1 MFPSHH
7 GFMALSFTCWGVP
20 DRAPGPGQ
28 GPARARPGTL
38 DPGATLSARSLMRLG
53 PRLGSGLALGSASR
67 LSAWIWLDFGLDF
80 CFGWIS
86 ARFWF
91 DLILVGF

>member
-1 MFPSHH
+1 
-7 GFMALSFTCWGVP
+7 
-20 DRAPGPGQ
+20 
-28 GPARARPGTL
+28 
-38 DPGATLSARSLMRLG
+38 MRLG

-80 CFGWIS
+80 GFGWIS

-91 DLILVGF
+91 DLILAVFLFDFDLILAGFGLDSDLIVI